1 MCIPSPLCWRMI
13 QAAAIISN
21 HLSQTNPEMTSMT
34 PRPTPL
40 RIWNRTTLSLF
51 AISFVFSATV
61 RAQDATNVDALLAK
75 TIEATLS
82 PHFKA
87 DEPGA
92 TVIVT
97 RNGKPI
103 FRGAFGLANMEK
115 KTPLKPDDV
124 LRIGSLTKQFTAVAI
139 LILADQG
146 KLKVSDPITKYLTD
160 YPKTGDAVTIEHL
173 LTHTSGIPSY
183 TDSPDYGTNMAKA
196 VSVNEMIARFKDQP
210 LRFAPGSQWQYS
222 NSGYFLLGA
231 IIERVSGMSYAE
243 FVAKNIFEPLGM
255 KDSAYEDFE
264 RSGKKRVEGYAD
276 RSRVAPPLHM
286 SQPYAAGSLLSSVDD
301 LAKWDAAIT
310 AGKLLKPET
319 WKRAFTP
326 YTLNDGSKT
335 TYGYGW
341 GMRKM
346 QGLDT
351 LAHSGGINGFST
363 FGISV
368 PDSKVY
374 AAMLF
379 NRAGGGG
386 ATPSY
391 LSEKI
396 AAIASGRP
404 HKELK
409 AITLDTAALDK
420 HIGIY
425 KLDEKTN
432 RVVTR
437 EGTQLFIQRT
447 GGGKGAI
454 MAASATEFFQPNSFT
469 TFTFETDS
477 SGETTHLV
485 VNQASGTDKTPRVS
499 KTPPAP
505 KKGIPLAAAV
515 FDQYVGVYTIVP
527 GITMTVSRDG
537 EKFLTQRT
545 RQGPVE
551 ILAEAEDRF
560 FAKDFDAQIRFEK
573 DASGKV
579 TRMVLLQGGRET
591 PAKREP

>member
-1 MCIPSPLCWRMI
+1 MI
-13 QAAAIISN
+13 RAAAIISN
-21 HLSQTNPEMTSMT
+21 HFSRANSKMTSINPRFT
-34 PRPTPL
+34 PMRAGN
-40 RIWNRTTLSLF
+40 RIALCLLALSL
-51 AISFVFSATV
+51 VVTATV
-61 RAQDATNVDALLAK
+61 RAQDASNADALVAK
-75 TIEATLS
+75 SIEATLA

-97 RNGKPI
+97 RNGKTLY
-103 FRGAFGLANMEK
+103 RGAFGLANVEK

-124 LRIGSLTKQFTAVAI
+124 LRIGSLTKQFTAVAV

-146 KLKVSDPITKYLTD
+146 KLKVSDPITQYLTD

-183 TDSPDYGTNMAKA
+183 TDSPDYGVNMAKA

-210 LRFAPGSQWQYS
+210 LKFVPGSQWQYN

-231 IIERVSGMSYAE
+231 IIEKVSGMSYAD

-255 KDSAYEDFE
+255 KDSAHEDFE

-276 RSRVAPPLHM
+276 KSRVAPPLHM

-301 LAKWDAAIT
+301 LAKWDAAIA

-319 WKRAFTP
+319 WKRAFTA

-363 FGISV
+363 FGISA
-368 PDSKVY
+368 PEAKVY

-379 NRAGGGG
+379 NRSGGGG

-391 LSEKI
+391 LTEKI
-396 AAIASGRP
+396 AAIAAGKP
-404 HKELK
+404 YKELK
-409 AITLDTAALDK
+409 AVTLDAAALDK

-432 RVVTR
+432 RAVTR
-437 EGTQLFIQRT
+437 EGNQLFIQRT
-447 GGGKGAI
+447 GGGKGPI
-454 MAASATEFFQPNSFT
+454 MAASANEFFQPNSFT
-469 TFTFETDS
+469 IFTFETDAA
-477 SGETTHLV
+477 GETTHLV
-485 VNQASGTDKTPRVS
+485 VNQASGVDKTPRVS

-505 KKGIPLAAAV
+505 KKSIALAATV

-551 ILAEAEDRF
+551 ILAEAEDKF

-579 TRMVLLQGGRET
+579 ARMVLLQGGRET